1 MVHIPNFKSNN
12 YWEIVHASNLMYNP
26 VIIEKWL
33 TLNTLKNYNHQSNL
47 YATSSQDGQP
57 IFKFQNNV
65 LRKHWIL
72 QKWKKN
78 KNMNLDTKIKM
89 FKCMANAFFL

>member
-1 MVHIPNFKSNN
+1 
-12 YWEIVHASNLMYNP
+12 MYNP

-65 LRKHWIL
+65 LRKH
-72 QKWKKN
+72 
-78 KNMNLDTKIKM
+78 
-89 FKCMANAFFL
+89 